1 MIIYAFSGFGVIRL
15 NVLRKMKN
23 KKTSKNRSNPKNKR
37 YSVGKN
43 TKTAKKSSFSGFYKS
58 GSKSAF
64 KSAFVSGALKNGAKR
79 GNALKGGFVKPGTE
93 MKGRFF
99 AISWG
104 GLFFE
109 LNDGGELSDEK
120 YYIDAEDTLGAMNGD
135 LVTVKAVGKRRD
147 VVVTG
152 IEERAVKKVIGTVYT
167 DERTEESYLDPDD
180 SKIRFNFLIV
190 GTECK
195 EKAKDGDKAE
205 IKITYYPEDTCADG
219 EGVLTAVFGD
229 SCTREANYSAI
240 LRSTEIIT
248 EFGKAAAEQAASH
261 EHDILSADGREDLRS
276 LNIFTIDGEGAKDLD
291 DAVSVERK
299 GDGYVLGVH
308 IADVSNY
315 VREDT
320 ALDKEAMQRGTSVY
334 FADKVVPMLPVTLSN
349 GICSLNA
356 GVDRYTLS
364 AFIEL
369 DKFGEIKG
377 AELKKSIINSRVR
390 GVYSEINA
398 IVGGSADEKLKEK
411 YSAILDGTLDTMLE
425 LYEKL
430 RRKSEKRGALELDST
445 DEEII
450 LGEDG
455 EPVDIIKRERGVGE
469 RLIEQFMLCANEA
482 VAAWLTE
489 RGLPCVYRVHE
500 KPDSDKVSEFI
511 NFAHNLGIKTDYV
524 KKENVTAEYLGRIL
538 QRAGKREGLSLP
550 VSYVLLRTMKK
561 AFYSNVNGG
570 HFGLSS
576 KCYCHFTSPIR
587 RYPDLAVHRIISA
600 ALSGSGDVKRRYSA
614 FAEKAAKKSSECE
627 IKALT
632 AEREISAL
640 YKTIFMS
647 KHIGEEFTGV
657 ISSVTSFG
665 MFCMLDNTCE
675 GLIPIAMMKNKYYYN
690 SEAMTLT
697 AADGSAYRIGDKVKI
712 KVKNAVVSLRQI
724 DFELLSEPEPYAEK
738 LMQFAERHGGY
749 SKKR

>member
-1 MIIYAFSGFGVIRL
+1 
-15 NVLRKMKN
+15 MKN
-23 KKTSKNRSNPKNKR
+23 KKTLKNRKNTKSR
-37 YSVGKN
+37 SFSVGKR
-43 TKTAKKSSFSGFYKS
+43 TASTGKASFGAARKRGAKSTFRGSSANDFNVGFDVGVKKSVREGSF
-58 GSKSAF
+58 
-64 KSAFVSGALKNGAKR
+64 KNGVKR
-79 GNALKGGFVKPGTE
+79 ISVSAANGSLVKKGAE

-99 AISWG
+99 AISSG
-104 GLFFE
+104 GLFFPFHE
-109 LNDGGELSDEK
+109 GGELSEEK
-120 YYIDAEDTLGAMNGD
+120 YYIDADDTLGAMNGD
-135 LVTVKAVGKRRD
+135 VVTVKALGKRHD
-147 VVVTG
+147 VYVTD
-152 IEERAVKKVIGTVYT
+152 IAERAVKRVIGTVYT
-167 DERTEESYLDPDD
+167 DERTDEIYLDPDD
-180 SKIRFNFLIV
+180 SKIRFNFLVV
-190 GTECK
+190 GNECS
-195 EKAKDGDKAE
+195 ERARDGDKAE
-205 IKITYYPEDTCADG
+205 IRITYYPEDILSDG

-240 LRSTEIIT
+240 LRSSEIVT
-248 EFGKAAAEQAASH
+248 EFGKAATEDAASH
-261 EHDILSADGREDLRS
+261 EHDVLLPDGREDLRS

-299 GDGYVLGVH
+299 GDGYILGVH

-320 ALDKEAMQRGTSVY
+320 PLDREAMDRGTSVY

-369 DKFGEIKG
+369 DRFGEIKG
-377 AELKKSIINSRVR
+377 VELKKSIINSKVR

-398 IVGGSADEKLKEK
+398 IVEGSADEKLREK
-411 YSAILDGTLDTMLE
+411 YSVILDGTLETMLA

-430 RRKSEKRGALELDST
+430 KRKSEKRGALELDSA

-455 EPVDIIKRERGVGE
+455 EPLDIVKRERGVGE

-500 KPDSDKVSEFI
+500 KPDSDKVSEFLG
-511 NFAHNLGIKTDYV
+511 FVHNLGIKVDYV

-538 QRAGKREGLSLP
+538 ERASKKEGLSLP
-550 VSYVLLRTMKK
+550 VSYMLLRTMRK

-600 ALSGSGDVKRRYSA
+600 AVSGGGDVKRRYSA

-647 KHIGEEFTGV
+647 KRIGQVFDGV

-675 GLIPIAMMKNKYYYN
+675 GLIPISSMKNSYRYN
-690 SEAMTLT
+690 SESMTLT
-697 AADGSAYRIGDKVKI
+697 AGDGTSYGLGDKVKI
-712 KVKNAVVSLRQI
+712 KVKNAVVSLRQV
-724 DFELLSEPEPYAEK
+724 DFELLSEPDPYAEK
-738 LMQFAERHGGY
+738 LRQFAERHGV
-749 SKKR
+749 

>member
-1 MIIYAFSGFGVIRL
+1 
-15 NVLRKMKN
+15 MKN
-23 KKTSKNRSNPKNKR
+23 KKSTKKNKFPR
-37 YSVGKN
+37 NKNYSDSKSRKSAG
-43 TKTAKKSSFSGFYKS
+43 KSSFDGFYKS
-58 GSKSAF
+58 GSK
-64 KSAFVSGALKNGAKR
+64 GASVKKVGSRGSLVKDNAVKR
-79 GNALKGGFVKPGTE
+79 GAE

-99 AISWG
+99 SITSG

-109 LNDGGELSDEK
+109 LNPDGTLSEEK
-120 YYIDAEDTLGAMNGD
+120 YYIDSDDTLGAMNGD
-135 LVTVKAVGKRRD
+135 VVTVKTLGKRHD
-147 VVVTG
+147 VYVTD

-167 DERTEESYLDPDD
+167 DERTDETYLDPED

-190 GTECK
+190 GSDCK

-205 IKITYYPEDTCADG
+205 IRITCYPEDICEDG
-219 EGVLTAVFGD
+219 EGLLTAVFGD
-229 SCTREANYSAI
+229 SGTREANYSAI
-240 LRSTEIIT
+240 LRSSEIIT
-248 EFGKAAAEQAASH
+248 EFGKEAAEEAASH
-261 EHDILSADGREDLRS
+261 EHDVLSADGRADLRT

-291 DAVSVERK
+291 DAISVERK

-320 ALDKEAMQRGTSVY
+320 ALNKEAMARGTSVY
-334 FADKVVPMLPVTLSN
+334 FADKVVPMLPVSLSN

-377 AELKKSIINSRVR
+377 AELKKSIINSKIR
-390 GVYSEINA
+390 GVYSEINT
-398 IVGGSADEKLKEK
+398 IIDGNADEGLKEK
-411 YSAILDGTLDTMLE
+411 YSAVLDGTLDTMIE

-430 RRKSEKRGALELDST
+430 KRKSEKRGALELDSA

-450 LGEDG
+450 LDDNG
-455 EPVDIIKRERGVGE
+455 EPVDIVKRERGVGE

-500 KPDSDKVSEFI
+500 KPDADKVSEFI
-511 NFAHNLGIKTDYV
+511 GFAHNLGIKVDYV
-524 KKENVTAEYLGRIL
+524 KKENITAEYLGRIL
-538 QRAGKREGLSLP
+538 ERASKKEGLSLP
-550 VSYVLLRTMKK
+550 VSYMLLRTMKK
-561 AFYSNVNGG
+561 AFYSNVCSG

-600 ALSGSGDVKRRYSA
+600 ALSGGTDVKRRYAA
-614 FAEKAAKKSSECE
+614 FAEKAAKTSSECE

-640 YKTIFMS
+640 YKTLFMS
-647 KHIGEEFTGV
+647 KHIGQEFDGV

-665 MFCMLDNTCE
+665 MFCMLENTCE
-675 GLIPIAMMKNKYYYN
+675 GLIPIATLKNKYFYN
-690 SEAMTLT
+690 SETMTLT
-697 AADGSAYRIGDKVKI
+697 AADGNTYRIGDKVKI

-724 DFELLSEPEPYAEK
+724 DFELMNEPEPYAEK
-738 LMQFAERHGGY
+738 LRQFTERHGAFG
-749 SKKR
+749 R

>member
-1 MIIYAFSGFGVIRL
+1 
-15 NVLRKMKN
+15 MKN
-23 KKTSKNRSNPKNKR
+23 QKTSKNRKNTKNKR
-37 YSVGKN
+37 YSIGKK
-43 TKTAKKSSFSGFYKS
+43 TKSAGKGNLGGFSKSGFKSSSKNRSKKGFEYS
-58 GSKSAF
+58 SQNVSKISAF
-64 KSAFVSGALKNGAKR
+64 KNGAKR
-79 GNALKGGFVKPGTE
+79 GSAVKGGFVRQGAE

-99 AISWG
+99 AISSG
-104 GLFFE
+104 GLFFPF
-109 LNDGGELSDEK
+109 NDGGELSEEK
-120 YYIDAEDTLGAMNGD
+120 YYIDSEDTLGAMNGD
-135 LVTVKAVGKRRD
+135 LVTVKPLGKRRD
-147 VVVTG
+147 VFVTY
-152 IEERAVKKVIGTVYT
+152 IEERAVKRVIGTVYT
-167 DERTEESYLDPDD
+167 DERTDESYLEPDD
-180 SKIRFNFLIV
+180 SKIRFNFLVV

-205 IKITYYPEDTCADG
+205 IRITYYPEDVLSDG

-240 LRSTEIIT
+240 LRSSEIVT

-261 EHDILSADGREDLRS
+261 EHDVLSADGREDLRP

-320 ALDKEAMQRGTSVY
+320 ALDREAMDRGTSVY
-334 FADKVVPMLPVTLSN
+334 FADKVVPMLPVALSN

-356 GVDRYTLS
+356 GVDRYALS

-377 AELKKSIINSRVR
+377 AELKKSIINSKIR

-398 IVGGSADEKLKEK
+398 IIDGSADEKIKEK

-425 LYEKL
+425 LYGKL

-482 VAAWLTE
+482 VATWLTE

-500 KPDSDKVSEFI
+500 KPDADKVSEFI
-511 NFAHNLGIKTDYV
+511 GFAHNLGIKVDYV

-538 QRAGKREGLSLP
+538 ERASKKEGLSLP
-550 VSYVLLRTMKK
+550 VSYVLLRAMKK
-561 AFYSNVNGG
+561 AFYSNINGG

-600 ALSGSGDVKRRYSA
+600 AISGSGDVKRRYSA
-614 FAEKAAKKSSECE
+614 FAEKAAKRSSENE

-647 KHIGEEFTGV
+647 KHIGEEFAGV

-675 GLIPIAMMKNKYYYN
+675 GLIPIATMKNKYYYN

-697 AADGSAYRIGDKVKI
+697 AGDGTSYRIGDRVKI
-712 KVKNAVVSLRQI
+712 KVKNAVVSLRQV
-724 DFELLSEPEPYAEK
+724 DFELISEPEPYAEK
-738 LMQFAERHGGY
+738 LRQFTERHGL
-749 SKKR
+749 